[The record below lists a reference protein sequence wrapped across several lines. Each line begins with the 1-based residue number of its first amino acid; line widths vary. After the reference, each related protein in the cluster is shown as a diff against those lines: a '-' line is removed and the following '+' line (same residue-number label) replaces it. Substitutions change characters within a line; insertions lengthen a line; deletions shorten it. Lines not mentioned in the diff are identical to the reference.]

1 MYYFY
6 RVPPCLFVGLREK
19 DKIVGFI
26 WREFPQAHGPE
37 CKRAFLINSSVF
49 VVYFLRLMSLI
60 SSVCV
65 SQRKQRMQ
73 SLCEFPWA
81 WVTSRKALSKYNNSQ
96 LLISYRTGVWIGW
109 RLAPDPDSVA
119 FEFLLLKRGDGVP
132 PQIASIW
139 SFALHIQCS
148 CGWW

>member
-1 MYYFY
+1 MLIRSMYYFY

-65 SQRKQRMQ
+65 SQHKQRMQ

-81 WVTSRKALSKYNNSQ
+81 
-96 LLISYRTGVWIGW
+96 
-109 RLAPDPDSVA
+109 
-119 FEFLLLKRGDGVP
+119 
-132 PQIASIW
+132 
-139 SFALHIQCS
+139 
-148 CGWW
+148 